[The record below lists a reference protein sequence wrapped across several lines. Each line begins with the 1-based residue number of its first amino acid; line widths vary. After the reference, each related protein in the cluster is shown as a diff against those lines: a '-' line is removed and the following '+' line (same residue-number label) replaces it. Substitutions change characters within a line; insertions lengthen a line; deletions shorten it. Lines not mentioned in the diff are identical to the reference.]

1 MLRRSLAIAS
11 ILLFTACSSTGSRAG
26 GDASSDGRMRVTLR
40 NYDAEQLFE
49 LVSESHTNRVEYYSQ
64 ERADAARKIQSD
76 EVMGALV
83 DELDSQ
89 GFEDFAQPG
98 RAPTRKN
105 EVVSQSLE
113 IERGDETEH
122 WVVGKG
128 SAASERLRFRDCML
142 AFVELYNLT
151 ASYQV
156 IENPEGSQ
164 IFPRNRG
171 GGP

>member
-1 MLRRSLAIAS
+1 MLHRSLAIAS
-11 ILLFTACSSTGSRAG
+11 ILLSAACSSSGNRAG
-26 GDASSDGRMRVTLR
+26 DAATSETRMRVTLR

-49 LVSESHTNRVEYYSQ
+49 LVSESHTNRVEYYSH

-76 EVMGALV
+76 EVMDALV

-89 GFEDFAQPG
+89 GFEEFAQPG
-98 RAPTRKN
+98 RAPTRRN
-105 EVVSQSLE
+105 EIVSQAIE
-113 IERGDETEH
+113 IERGDATEH
-122 WVVGKG
+122 WAVGKG
-128 SAASERLRFRDCML
+128 SAAAERLRFRDCML

-151 ASYQV
+151 ASYQA
-156 IENPEGSQ
+156 ITNPDGSQ